1 MIMVEMDRNTT
12 NLEEV
17 NKVNCHTPRVD
28 ALIELRKKSKE
39 HICCERSRIV
49 TNSWKETEG
58 EALDIRRAKL
68 FKKIMEENPIAIWPG
83 ELIVGTQ
90 SKYPFGASPYV
101 DFNPDAALENMTA
114 FGASG
119 GSSVE
124 SAEITEEERLSILED
139 CKYWSGRSPGDI
151 IHAIEKEK
159 FTWLPDWIESGFVL
173 PQQTG
178 GPPANKHVNYG
189 KVINIGLEGII
200 EEAKAAR
207 NALEF
212 DSDSANDYNKDRF
225 LTAVIIACEGAI
237 EYANRYVELAK
248 TMAEQ
253 ESDPVRKEE
262 LKQIA
267 INCAQVPAKPA
278 RTFYEAIQ
286 SFWFIHLL
294 INLETASLA
303 ECPARMDQ
311 YLYPLY
317 RKDVME
323 EKTLSRQDAAEL
335 MACLFVKLNN
345 QTAVKNNYDKNN
357 IPGTMLQG
365 LTICGVDKN
374 GRDASN
380 ELSYMIL
387 EVLGQVQFPQ
397 PPVYVRHHNKIDRR
411 VWMKALEV
419 NVRRGDGNPAFLSD
433 ETRIPS
439 LLEHGFSLTD
449 SRDWAAAGC
458 AGSIVPNVSMHG
470 GQLGICYFNLA
481 KIFEYVLHDGKDPK
495 TGKQIGIHTGNA
507 AEFTDINQF
516 VDAFKK
522 QVDYLLP
529 ILIKMSH
536 ITCFADVNSYRTPF
550 ISSLLGDCI
559 QKGMDARLGGVRY
572 NQFLYHVSDRGLQDV
587 ADSLSSINTVVF
599 ENGKASIQDIINA
612 VDANFEG
619 YEELRDQL
627 IAAPKYGND
636 TDFVDDLFSDLSVW
650 LDNRIGEEKNPYGTR
665 QWTGRSGAVAH
676 VMFGR
681 VTGALPNGRKAAQ
694 PLADGFLSP
703 AQGMDLNGP
712 TAVFNSASKVNHVEN
727 STGALMNMKFERHLF
742 ENKDSLNKLSALVEN
757 FFSREGFH
765 IQINILDRATLE
777 AAQENPQDYS
787 NLMVRVAGYSAFFV
801 DLPRDVQ
808 DEIME
813 RTSEDI

>member
-1 MIMVEMDRNTT
+1 MMEKYKNITDFNQVDSI
-12 NLEEV
+12 
-17 NKVNCHTPRVD
+17 NCRTPRVNSLVD
-28 ALIELRKKSKE
+28 LRKNSIE

-49 TNSWKETEG
+49 TNSWKETDG
-58 EALDIRRAKL
+58 ENLDIRRAKL
-68 FKKIMEENPIAIWPG
+68 FRKIMEENPIAIWPG

-101 DFNPDAALENMTA
+101 DFNPDAALENMHA

-119 GSSVE
+119 GSSVA
-124 SAEITEEERLSILED
+124 SAEITEEERQSILAD
-139 CKYWSGRSPGDI
+139 CEYWSGRSPGDI
-151 IHAIEKEK
+151 IHAIEREK
-159 FTWLPDWIESGFVL
+159 FPWLSDWTESGFVL

-178 GPPANKHVNYG
+178 GPPANKHVDYG
-189 KVINIGLEGII
+189 KVITIGLEGII

-207 NALEF
+207 DALEF
-212 DSDSANDYNKDRF
+212 GLDSAADYDKDRF

-237 EYANRYVELAK
+237 VYAQRYVALAK
-248 TMAEQ
+248 EMAEA
-253 ESDPVRKEE
+253 ENNPVRKAE
-262 LKQIA
+262 LLQIA
-267 INCAQVPAKPA
+267 ENCAQVPAKPA
-278 RTFYEAIQ
+278 RTFYEALQ
-286 SFWFIHLL
+286 SFWFIHLF

-303 ECPARMDQ
+303 ECPGRMDQ
-311 YLYPLY
+311 YLFPLY

-323 EKTLSRQDAAEL
+323 EKNLSRQDAAEL

-365 LTICGVDKN
+365 LTICGVDKD

-387 EVLGQVQFPQ
+387 EVLAQVQFPQ
-397 PPVYVRHHNKIDRR
+397 PPVYVRHHNKIDRKI
-411 VWMKALEV
+411 WMKALEV

-433 ETRIPS
+433 ETRIPG
-439 LLEHGFSLTD
+439 LLEHGFSLAD

-481 KIFEYVLHDGKDPK
+481 KILEYVLHDGKDPK
-495 TGKQIGIHTGNA
+495 TGKQIGVKTGNA
-507 AEFTDINQF
+507 AEFTSVDQF
-516 VDAFKK
+516 VDAFKA
-522 QVDYLLP
+522 QVDYLLK

-536 ITCFADVNSYRTPF
+536 VTCFADINNYRTPF

-559 QKGMDARLGGVRY
+559 AKGMDARMGGVRY

-587 ADSLSSINTVVF
+587 ADSLSAINTVVF
-599 ENGKASIQDIINA
+599 ENKKATVQDIIDA
-612 VDANFEG
+612 TAANFEG
-619 YEELRDQL
+619 YDQLRDML

-636 TDFVDDLFSDLSVW
+636 IDFVDDLFSDLSVW
-650 LDNRIGEEKNPYGTR
+650 MDNRIGEEKNPYGTK

-676 VMFGR
+676 VMFGK
-681 VTGALPNGRKAAQ
+681 VTGALPNGRKATQ

-742 ENKDSLNKLSALVEN
+742 EKKDSLNKLSAMVEN
-757 FFSREGFH
+757 FFSRQGFH
-765 IQINILDRATLE
+765 IQINILDKETLE
-777 AAQENPQDYS
+777 AAQKNPDEYR

-801 DLPRDVQ
+801 DLPVAVQ
-808 DEIME
+808 NEIME